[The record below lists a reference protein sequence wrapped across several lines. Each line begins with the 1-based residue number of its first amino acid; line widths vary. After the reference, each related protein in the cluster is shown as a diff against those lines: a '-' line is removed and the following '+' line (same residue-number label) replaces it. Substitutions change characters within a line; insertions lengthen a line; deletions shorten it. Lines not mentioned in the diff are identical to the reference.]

1 MMKRSGRENLW
12 IVIPA
17 YNEEKNIETV
27 IRQWHAIVDKTGEDS
42 RLLLVDDGSK
52 DHTLNIARHLQKTC
66 PRLVA
71 VTKENGGHG
80 AAVLFGYHYAVSH
93 GADYIFQ
100 TDSDGQT
107 LPEEFWP
114 LWAEPGAGRAA
125 AWIQKAPSGRMGR
138 ILVTKTLKLIVA
150 MMFGVCMEDIN
161 TPFRLMRGGGTGKN
175 PEAGAEALSSVQVII
190 SVLYKKSGRTVRY
203 YPITFRP
210 RQAGKNSVNFIKICR
225 MGKNALAEFWYLRKK
240 YRKV

>member
-1 MMKRSGRENLW
+1 M
-12 IVIPA
+12 
-17 YNEEKNIETV
+17 
-27 IRQWHAIVDKTGEDS
+27 
-42 RLLLVDDGSK
+42 DDGSK

-114 LWAEPGAGRAA
+114 LWKDRESAGLLLGSRRRR
-125 AWIQKAPSGRMGR
+125 QDGLDR
-138 ILVTKTLKLIVA
+138 IIVTKTLKLIVFLI
-150 MMFGVCMEDIN
+150 FGVCMEDIN
-161 TPFRLMRGGGTGKN
+161 TPLSPDAGERTGKDSQ
-175 PEAGAEALSSVQVII
+175 AGAPELSSVQCDHQR
-190 SVLYKKSGRTVRY
+190 SL
-203 YPITFRP
+203 
-210 RQAGKNSVNFIKICR
+210 
-225 MGKNALAEFWYLRKK
+225 
-240 YRKV
+240 

>member
-1 MMKRSGRENLW
+1 MKKSGRENLW

-93 GADYIFQ
+93 GADIFSRRIP
-100 TDSDGQT
+100 T
-107 LPEEFWP
+107 
-114 LWAEPGAGRAA
+114 GRRCRRN
-125 AWIQKAPSGRMGR
+125 SGRCG
-138 ILVTKTLKLIVA
+138 KTGNLPGCCLDPDGA
-150 MMFGVCMEDIN
+150 A
-161 TPFRLMRGGGTGKN
+161 RTGWI
-175 PEAGAEALSSVQVII
+175 GL
-190 SVLYKKSGRTVRY
+190 
-203 YPITFRP
+203 
-210 RQAGKNSVNFIKICR
+210 
-225 MGKNALAEFWYLRKK
+225 
-240 YRKV
+240 

>member
-1 MMKRSGRENLW
+1 MSFRHT
-12 IVIPA
+12 
-17 YNEEKNIETV
+17 EEKNIETV

-114 LWAEPGAGRAA
+114 LWADRELAGLLLGSRRHRQDG
-125 AWIQKAPSGRMGR
+125 WDR

-150 MMFGVCMEDIN
+150 MMFG
-161 TPFRLMRGGGTGKN
+161 RLYGRYQYAFSSDAGGGTGKN
-175 PEAGAEALSSVQVII
+175 PEAGAEALSSVQCDHQR
-190 SVLYKKSGRTVRY
+190 SL
-203 YPITFRP
+203 
-210 RQAGKNSVNFIKICR
+210 
-225 MGKNALAEFWYLRKK
+225 
-240 YRKV
+240 

>member
-1 MMKRSGRENLW
+1 MKKSGRKNLW
-12 IVIPA
+12 VVIPA

-27 IRQWHAIVDKTGEDS
+27 IRQWHAIVEKTGGDS

-52 DHTLNIARHLQKTC
+52 DHTQKIARRLQETC
-66 PRLVA
+66 PRLLA

-80 AAVLFGYHYAVSH
+80 AAVLFGYHYAIDH

-114 LWAEPGAGRAA
+114 LWKDREFAGLLLGSRRHRQDGAD
-125 AWIQKAPSGRMGR
+125 R
-138 ILVTKTLKLIVA
+138 ILVTNTLKLIVFLI
-150 MMFGVCMEDIN
+150 FGVRMEDIN
-161 TPFRLMRGGGTGKN
+161 TPFRLMRAKELKKILKLV
-175 PEAGAEALSSVQVII
+175 PENYHLSNVII

>member
-1 MMKRSGRENLW
+1 MKKSGRENLW

-114 LWAEPGAGRAA
+114 LWKDRESAGLLLGSRRRR
-125 AWIQKAPSGRMGR
+125 QDGLDR
-138 ILVTKTLKLIVA
+138 IIVTKTLKLIVFLI
-150 MMFGVCMEDIN
+150 FGVCMEDIN
-161 TPFRLMRGGGTGKN
+161 TPFRLMWAKELEKILKLVPRN
-175 PEAGAEALSSVQVII
+175 YHLSNVII